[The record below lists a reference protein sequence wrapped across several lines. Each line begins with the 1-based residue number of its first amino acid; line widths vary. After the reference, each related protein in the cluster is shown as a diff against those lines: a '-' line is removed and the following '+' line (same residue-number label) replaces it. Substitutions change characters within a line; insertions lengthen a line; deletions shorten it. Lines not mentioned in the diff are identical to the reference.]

1 VPNCGLFVCHSFVS
15 HLFVCRS
22 FYLSFF
28 LSVVL
33 FVCHSRRESA
43 FLSFPQGICFP
54 VIPAGN
60 LLFSPFA
67 IAVLSVIPGR
77 ESAFLFPL
85 SHNRRKCSMP
95 VVLSSSTRCHPE
107 AKPKDPRLFLVTS
120 ASAVIRARR
129 VVANSE
135 VSSEPDHEPPAMP
148 APGKANAFQRSDSA
162 VTRSQ
167 SPRNCRYVIWPSV
180 PELILAVCCQPA
192 R

>member
-1 VPNCGLFVCHSFVS
+1 LSVIPAGNLLSCHSRRES
-15 HLFVCRS
+15 AC
-22 FYLSFF
+22 LSFF
-28 LSVVL
+28 LSVIPAGNL
-33 FVCHSRRESA
+33 LSCHSRRESA
-43 FLSFPQGICFP
+43 FLSFPQGICFSLP
-54 VIPAGN
+54 LP
-60 LLFSPFA
+60 LPF
-67 IAVLSVIPGR
+67 LSVIPGR

-120 ASAVIRARR
+120 ASAVIRAGR